1 MHFFNIKP
9 DADEARMFHLIN
21 HGLLGYTR
29 AYGCLERKTWTLVD
43 ATAQAIP
50 AATAAYVNEALWP
63 SQKAADAF
71 ARDWMGDVPNEVKEF
86 RSELD
91 SGVETVLTVR
101 YIDEA
106 G

>member
-1 MHFFNIKP
+1 MRP
-9 DADEARMFHLIN
+9 VSVR
-21 HGLLGYTR
+21 
-29 AYGCLERKTWTLVD
+29 ERDLHVRFRNTIVD
-43 ATAQAIP
+43 ANAQGIP
-50 AATAAYVNEALWP
+50 AATAAYVNEVLWP

-101 YIDEA
+101 YVDET

>member
-1 MHFFNIKP
+1 MSMRHYGR
-9 DADEARMFHLIN
+9 ARKLQI
-21 HGLLGYTR
+21 
-29 AYGCLERKTWTLVD
+29 
-43 ATAQAIP
+43 
-50 AATAAYVNEALWP
+50 
-63 SQKAADAF
+63 AF

-91 SGVETVLTVR
+91 SGVEAVLTVR